1 MINMT
6 KTLVR
11 IIFLAAVVGGGILY
25 TQQKEDLKNSEPV
38 AEVEKK
44 REQFQGSVKGLADN
58 ISDQT
63 QELAA
68 RGQEVGE
75 HVNNVLGAYIKPSQ
89 ESSRPNNSSTSSSSS
104 NENSDLKSTAAN
116 TSSDNTPKP
125 IYEETLEYG
134 RYLYCQQVVKDYEAR
149 R

>member
-6 KTLVR
+6 KILVR
-11 IIFLAAVVGGGILY
+11 IIFLAAVVGGGIFY
-25 TQQKEDLKNSEPV
+25 TQQNEGFKKSETV
-38 AEVEKK
+38 AEVERT
-44 REQFQGSVKGLADN
+44 REQFQGSVRGLADN

-89 ESSRPNNSSTSSSSS
+89 ESSQANNSSTLSSSS
-104 NENSDLKSTAAN
+104 NENSNSEPTAAN
-116 TSSDNTPKP
+116 ASAENTPKP

-134 RYLYCQQVVKDYEAR
+134 RYLYCQQVVKDYEAKR
-149 R
+149 